1 MEWEI
6 KSGMIP
12 QVRNQIKQCLLCVYV
27 ISKCDQPGSNARN
40 YELTVCVWQE
50 GLSQFIEGILIFF
63 LIAFFTF
70 SMQSYSFSFREL
82 RFNAVD
88 FY

>member
-1 MEWEI
+1 MRVT
-6 KSGMIP
+6 G
-12 QVRNQIKQCLLCVYV
+12 
-27 ISKCDQPGSNARN
+27 G
-40 YELTVCVWQE
+40 
-50 GLSQFIEGILIFF
+50 IESIYWRYFDFF